1 MKAYKY
7 HTKKKKDT
15 KLLKLFFKTPVSL
28 KTDIYTLMLATFS
41 VSHLSV
47 CIAEYSSLHFK
58 TKLKHQDSV
67 MLKVSLQKAS
77 FEARLVV
84 FRTEA
89 SYLNVYTP

>member
-58 TKLKHQDSV
+58 TKLKHQDSSKRRRDV
-67 MLKVSLQKAS
+67 EGFTTKGQL
-77 FEARLVV
+77 
-84 FRTEA
+84 
-89 SYLNVYTP
+89 